1 MRTRILLKAGALCLL
16 LAGCGADPAST
27 ATTSARIPPVGL
39 TIDEPA
45 DEPVRARRGAEGLVA
60 DVRVIGQAQPGSY
73 VRVTGGCQAAGCER
87 SAEVSAAGRWSVL
100 LRVEAP
106 ARRPYARIVAQLAA
120 ESAITLVRLTPPKRG
135 RKGRTGDAGRRAGAR
150 EDRLPEAR
158 ADGGA
163 AAPAAPGSAD
173 DPLAPIVPGDDT
185 PAAPTTPA
193 SPPAGSGAV
202 SSLLLIGDSL
212 GVGIRPY
219 LAGLLPGWSVAS
231 DVRDGRT
238 LADGMARWRA
248 ERGTARVSA
257 FSLFTNDAPTAL
269 GALEAAVRESAQ
281 AGCAIWA
288 TIARP
293 PQGGTSYVRANQLL
307 ERLADELPGRVVVV
321 PWARTVAANPGY
333 LRDDRVHA
341 TPAGYQER
349 ARLYAR
355 AAQSCV

>member
-1 MRTRILLKAGALCLL
+1 MRTRILLVAGALCLL
-16 LAGCGADPAST
+16 MAGCGADPAVT
-27 ATTSARIPPVGL
+27 ATTSARIPPIGL

-45 DEPVRARRGAEGLVA
+45 DEPVPARRGDEGLVA
-60 DVRVIGQAQPGSY
+60 EVRVIGQAEPGSY
-73 VRVTGGCQAAGCER
+73 VRVTSACEAPGCER
-87 SAEVSAAGRWSVL
+87 SAEVSRTGRWSALV
-100 LRVEAP
+100 RVEAP

-120 ESAITLVRLTPPKRG
+120 ESAITLVQLTPPKRG
-135 RKGRTGDAGRRAGAR
+135 RKGRRSGGGRRAGAR
-150 EDRLPEAR
+150 QERLPEAR

-163 AAPAAPGSAD
+163 AAPGSAE
-173 DPLAPIVPGDDT
+173 DPLAPVIPGDEAPAT
-185 PAAPTTPA
+185 PAVPATP
-193 SPPAGSGAV
+193 PPGSGAV

-212 GVGIRPY
+212 GVGMRPY
-219 LAGLLPGWSVAS
+219 LAGLLPGWSVSS

-238 LADGMARWRA
+238 LAEGMTRWRA
-248 ERGTARVSA
+248 ERGTAAVSA

-269 GALEAAVRESAQ
+269 PALEAAVRESAQ

-321 PWARTVAANPGY
+321 PWARTVAGNPRY

-341 TPAGYQER
+341 TAAGYQER